1 MAATQRKPASST
13 KKTSSKKTSTSR
25 SGSSGRKKGT
35 TGKNSGHQRNNQ
47 YGMSRYKDEI
57 TIVITL
63 VVAVI
68 LVLSN
73 FNLSGSVG
81 SFINRFTFGMFGL
94 LAYILPYL
102 LFFGIAFHI
111 SNKGNYTAII
121 KLVSSICLVCVVA
134 AFIQLV
140 TMDYNSEWKI
150 FNYYTASASNKN
162 GGGFIGGLIYSIM
175 YPLFGFAGTLV
186 ILLAIMTLLIMF
198 ITERLLFA
206 SLGKKSAVKYKEMKA
221 RRVEVKKAREEAY
234 YSEEYNDYSDEDEI
248 YEETEPRQIRRGNVK
263 NADKSIPLDSSKSKK
278 GERKKKAKTFTFPG
292 VGTNID
298 ASEQNQE
305 TMSNDNIEPIHTAAE
320 GTAVTTPSAPLDEVK
335 PFDFDSIPIYRGD
348 QSNYD
353 YNDTPIYKEEM
364 KRKFSQKKDYDIK
377 KLAEQIMN
385 ESFDDNSTKVD
396 KKATLASTDVEET
409 KTTLA
414 DNVLDGTMRLDSMSS
429 MNDSTR
435 DQSQIQDQTLKLDSN
450 ENEQV
455 SDNFG
460 HDVVYKEETR
470 YSNEADEADELES
483 TTSNDQLEE
492 DNYDNFRVDLKALE
506 NEEVD
511 EVFSHSS
518 NLEAN
523 QLLTPNQEG
532 DVSSNINHKDHGE
545 KKEITDTTQV
555 ETAIEEVEEEFVYE
569 FPPLELLARPKK
581 SSKGVSNGELKET
594 AIKLQQTLQSFGVG
608 VTITNV
614 SCGPAVTRY
623 ELQPE
628 QGVKVSKITNLAD
641 DIKLNL
647 AAADIRI
654 EAPIPGKAAVGIEV
668 PNKEN
673 SAVMF
678 RELIEGKEFMEH
690 GSNLAFAVGKD
701 IGGQVVV
708 TDIAKMPHLLI
719 AGATGSGKSVCINTL
734 IMSILYKAHP
744 DDVKLIMVDPKVVEL
759 SVYNGIPHLLIPVV
773 TDPKKASAAL
783 NWAVMEMTDRYNRFA
798 ELGVRDIKGYNAK
811 IEKVE
816 EYNDEKFKK
825 MPQIVIIVD
834 ELADLMMVAP
844 GEVEDAICRL
854 AQMARAAGIHLI
866 IATQRPSVNVITG
879 LIKANV
885 PSRIA
890 FSVSSAIDSRTI
902 IDGSG
907 AEKLLGKGDMLFF
920 PSGYPKPV
928 RIQGAFVSDKE
939 VSEVV
944 EFLSSQRS
952 KPSYNEDITNK
963 ITSSPSSEGSTAPA
977 NDRDDYFVEAGKF
990 IIEKDKASIGM
1001 LQRVYKIG
1009 FNRAARIMDQLY
1021 EAGVVGPEEGTKPR
1035 KVLMS
1040 EEEFEQYIDEYV

>member
-13 KKTSSKKTSTSR
+13 RKTPSRKTSTNR
-25 SGSSGRKKGT
+25 SGSSGRKKGNK
-35 TGKNSGHQRNNQ
+35 GKNSGHQRNNQ

-81 SFINRFTFGMFGL
+81 AFINRFTFGMFGL

-111 SNKGNYTAII
+111 SNKGNYTATI
-121 KLVSSICLVCVVA
+121 KLVSSICLVCMVA
-134 AFIQLV
+134 AFIQLITV
-140 TMDYNSEWKI
+140 DYNSEWNI
-150 FNYYTASASNKN
+150 FGYYTSSAANKN
-162 GGGFIGGLIYSIM
+162 GGGLIGGIIYSIM

-186 ILLAIMTLLIMF
+186 ILLAIMTLLLMF

-206 SLGKKSAVKYKEMKA
+206 SLGKKSAVKLKEMKA

-234 YSEEYNDYSDEDEI
+234 YSEEHNDYGEDDEF
-248 YEETEPRQIRRGNVK
+248 YEEPEQKPLRQSRSRNIDQ
-263 NADKSIPLDSSKSKK
+263 AIPLNSRKNVK
-278 GERKKKAKTFTFPG
+278 GERKKKAKTFTFPS
-292 VGTNID
+292 VDQNVE
-298 ASEQNQE
+298 ASVQNMQNQE
-305 TMSNDNIEPIHTAAE
+305 TMANDAIVPLNVSSE
-320 GTAVTTPSAPLDEVK
+320 VPSAMTSSTPLDEVK

-348 QSNYD
+348 QSSNYD
-353 YNDTPIYKEEM
+353 YDETPIYKEEM
-364 KRKFSQKKDYDIK
+364 KRKFSQNKDYDIK

-385 ESFDDNSTKVD
+385 ESFDGNSTKVD
-396 KKATLASTDVEET
+396 KKTIQSTTNVEET
-409 KTTLA
+409 NATPFEININ
-414 DNVLDGTMRLDSMSS
+414 DNTV
-429 MNDSTR
+429 
-435 DQSQIQDQTLKLDSN
+435 QSEGVTS
-450 ENEQV
+450 EAEQV
-455 SDNFG
+455 NDEFVHN
-460 HDVVYKEETR
+460 DAYKENQSYNDR
-470 YSNEADEADELES
+470 AELES
-483 TTSNDQLEE
+483 TAFDDQLEE
-492 DNYDNFRVDLKALE
+492 DNFDNFRVDLKALE
-506 NEEVD
+506 
-511 EVFSHSS
+511 
-518 NLEAN
+518 
-523 QLLTPNQEG
+523 
-532 DVSSNINHKDHGE
+532 K
-545 KKEITDTTQV
+545 
-555 ETAIEEVEEEFVYE
+555 EEVEEVFSNSNNQEEILPMTPDKEQNISSNVNNKDYAEKKEDSNSTQVEPVIKEVEVPFVYE
-569 FPPLELLARPKK
+569 FPPLELLSRPKK
-581 SSKGVSNGELKET
+581 SSKGVSDGELKET

-678 RELIEGKEFMEH
+678 RELIEGKEFKEH
-690 GSNLAFAVGKD
+690 GSDLAFAVGKD

-798 ELGVRDIKGYNAK
+798 ELGVRDIKGYNTK

-816 EYNDEKFKK
+816 EYNDEKFQK

-944 EFLSSQRS
+944 EFLSSQQS

-963 ITSSPSSEGSTAPA
+963 ITSAPSSEGSTAPA

-990 IIEKDKASIGM
+990 IIEKNKASIGM

-1040 EEEFEQYIDEYV
+1040 EEEFEQFVDEYV

>member
-13 KKTSSKKTSTSR
+13 RKIPSKKTSTSR
-25 SGSSGRKKGT
+25 SGSSGRKKGN

-81 SFINRFTFGMFGL
+81 AFINRFTFGMFGL
-94 LAYILPYL
+94 LAYILPYI

-111 SNKGNYTAII
+111 SNKGNYTATI
-121 KLVSSICLVCVVA
+121 KLVSSICFVCMVA
-134 AFIQLV
+134 AFIQLI
-140 TMDYNSEWKI
+140 TIDYNSEWNI
-150 FNYYTASASNKN
+150 FGYYTSSAANKN
-162 GGGFIGGLIYSIM
+162 GGGLIGGIIYSIM

-186 ILLAIMTLLIMF
+186 ILLAIMTLLLMF

-206 SLGKKSAVKYKEMKA
+206 SLGKKSAVKLKEMKA
-221 RRVEVKKAREEAY
+221 RRIEVKKAREEAY
-234 YSEEYNDYSDEDEI
+234 YSEEHNGYGEDDEF
-248 YEETEPRQIRRGNVK
+248 YEEPEQKPLRQSRSRNVDQ
-263 NADKSIPLDSSKSKK
+263 AIPLDSRKNVK
-278 GERKKKAKTFTFPG
+278 GERKKKAKTFTFPS
-292 VGTNID
+292 VDQNVEASVQNI
-298 ASEQNQE
+298 QNQE
-305 TMSNDNIEPIHTAAE
+305 AVANDAIVPLNASSEVSSPMTSS
-320 GTAVTTPSAPLDEVK
+320 TPLDEVK

-348 QSNYD
+348 QSSNYD
-353 YNDTPIYKEEM
+353 YDETPIYKEEM
-364 KRKFSQKKDYDIK
+364 KRKFSQNKDYDIK

-385 ESFDDNSTKVD
+385 ESFDGNSTKVD
-396 KKATLASTDVEET
+396 KKTIHSTTDVEET
-409 KTTLA
+409 NTTPIEINVN
-414 DNVLDGTMRLDSMSS
+414 DNMV
-429 MNDSTR
+429 
-435 DQSQIQDQTLKLDSN
+435 QSEGITI
-450 ENEQV
+450 EAEQV
-455 SDNFG
+455 NDEFTYN
-460 HDVVYKEETR
+460 DAYKENQS
-470 YSNEADEADELES
+470 YNDVAELES
-483 TTSNDQLEE
+483 TAFDDQLEE
-492 DNYDNFRVDLKALE
+492 DNFDNFRVDLKALE
-506 NEEVD
+506 NEEVE
-511 EVFSHSS
+511 EVFSNSNNQEEILPLTPAKEQDISS
-518 NLEAN
+518 NVN
-523 QLLTPNQEG
+523 N
-532 DVSSNINHKDHGE
+532 KDYAE
-545 KKEITDTTQV
+545 KKENPDSIQV
-555 ETAIEEVEEEFVYE
+555 EPVIEEVEEPFVYE
-569 FPPLELLARPKK
+569 FPPLELLSRPKK
-581 SSKGVSNGELKET
+581 SSKGVSDGELKET

-678 RELIEGKEFMEH
+678 RELIEGKEFKEH

-798 ELGVRDIKGYNAK
+798 ELGVRDIKGYNTK

-816 EYNDEKFKK
+816 EYNDEKFQK

-944 EFLSSQRS
+944 EFLSSQQS

-963 ITSSPSSEGSTAPA
+963 ITSAPSSEGSTAPA

-990 IIEKDKASIGM
+990 IIEKNKASIGM

-1040 EEEFEQYIDEYV
+1040 EEEFEQYVDEYV